1 MATADRKNLSD
12 TMIVFCGLSF
22 VMGLAQSLVLS
33 ADTPYVAR
41 LFILDQ
47 FNMLMAMAMA
57 ALCVE
62 RLLVMMLGGGVALY
76 EVHAATRAYAMDM
89 LSRFTIQRQVGT
101 DGREVYVLVPGA
113 VSCFIRQ
120 IEINK
125 TGNKMDDKEEVVGSS
140 HEALSDLPDLIS
152 SGSECEIFE
161 IKSATPAD
169 GDSAHSAA
177 TTASQ

>member
-1 MATADRKNLSD
+1 
-12 TMIVFCGLSF
+12 
-22 VMGLAQSLVLS
+22 MGLAQSLVLS

-62 RLLVMMLGGGVALY
+62 RLLVMMLGG
-76 EVHAATRAYAMDM
+76 VHAA
-89 LSRFTIQRQVGT
+89 
-101 DGREVYVLVPGA
+101 
-113 VSCFIRQ
+113 C
-120 IEINK
+120 
-125 TGNKMDDKEEVVGSS
+125 NKMDDKEEVVGSS
-140 HEALSDLPDLIS
+140 HEALDDIPDLIS
-152 SGSECEIFE
+152 NAE

-177 TTASQ
+177 TTAR

>member
-1 MATADRKNLSD
+1 MATATADRKNLSD

-41 LFILDQ
+41 LFILDR
-47 FNMLMAMAMA
+47 FNVLMAMAMA

-62 RLLVMMLGGGVALY
+62 RLLVMMLGGGV
-76 EVHAATRAYAMDM
+76 EVHAATRA
-89 LSRFTIQRQVGT
+89 RFTIQRQ

-113 VSCFIRQ
+113 VIRH
-120 IEINK
+120 
-125 TGNKMDDKEEVVGSS
+125 NKMDDKEEVVGSS
-140 HEALSDLPDLIS
+140 HEALDDIPDLIS
-152 SGSECEIFE
+152 NAGSECE